1 MGIEINAKYIYQGCW
16 RRWTNWTKVRSQRKC
31 LIHWT
36 WSRILADSFGS
47 MRLQEAFCWNSGF
60 DPHDTDGAQ
69 CDNVLTL
76 KKSFH
81 STTWQPLTSDL
92 FLAPTLDMTRS
103 WTKPQNYPSKS
114 VCTQCALNVSVK
126 WMMSL
131 QSASRALAMP
141 QKPLL
146 EHCLAPF
153 RRAQMSS

>member
-1 MGIEINAKYIYQGCW
+1 MQIYCLLCFFYNQIKILQTHLLFDKFKGSLLLAIFW
-16 RRWTNWTKVRSQRKC
+16 RLLEQISVKS
-31 LIHWT
+31 LLEHH
-36 WSRILADSFGS
+36 L
-47 MRLQEAFCWNSGF
+47 NSGIN
-60 DPHDTDGAQ
+60 PYDTAGAQ
-69 CDNVLTL
+69 CDNVLTV

-81 STTWQPLTSDL
+81 STTWQPLASDL

-126 WMMSL
+126 WMMYL
-131 QSASRALAMP
+131 QSASRTLAMP

-153 RRAQMSS
+153 RRAKMSS